1 MFDAALKHGLLTNL
15 RISVDLEN
23 LPYRLPVREVQERPR
38 GQDPGIID
46 EHGDA
51 AALSPAR

>member
-23 LPYRLPVREVQERPR
+23 LPYRLPVREVHERPR
-38 GQDPGIID
+38 GQDAGIID